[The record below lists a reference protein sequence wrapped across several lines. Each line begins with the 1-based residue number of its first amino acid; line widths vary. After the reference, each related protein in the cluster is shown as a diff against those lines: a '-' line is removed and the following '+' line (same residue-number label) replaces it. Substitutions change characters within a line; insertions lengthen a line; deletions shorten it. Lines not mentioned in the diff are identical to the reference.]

1 MTFISTT
8 PPAKRLPKQ
17 LGNVRRFEHITHDHP
32 TSMEV
37 GGAAGCEA
45 QLAEQFALSLKK
57 LDLLKAGVWTLLCT
71 HLHVL
76 LLRLGVVLATR
87 CV

>member
-1 MTFISTT
+1 
-8 PPAKRLPKQ
+8 
-17 LGNVRRFEHITHDHP
+17 
-32 TSMEV
+32 MEV